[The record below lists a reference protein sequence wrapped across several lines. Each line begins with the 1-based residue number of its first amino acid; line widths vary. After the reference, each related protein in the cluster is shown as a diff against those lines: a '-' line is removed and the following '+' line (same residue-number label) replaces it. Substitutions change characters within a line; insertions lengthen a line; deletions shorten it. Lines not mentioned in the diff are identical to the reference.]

1 MRAIAPPAPP
11 APSEQPS
18 RESASRESVSSE
30 SASREFVSR
39 EFVSSESASSESA
52 SSEPADGFA
61 PRVWSVVKASIA
73 PAGRSREEEFNGWYN
88 TQHVPEWVAQP
99 GFIRAWRLRALH
111 DHPAQRQP
119 HQHGYCA
126 VYELH
131 SVAAFN
137 NALAASH
144 GAPWG
149 PWQEYVGTHLID
161 WERTYYRTLAALA
174 PDDGQVDAPYWA
186 IVKTDFH
193 GTPAQEAEF
202 NRWYNQTHFPEL
214 VAHEG
219 FQGGWRL
226 QVLPDPGDLGPRR
239 QRYWA
244 VYRVASPEHFQ
255 AARAER
261 AARGL
266 GPWDGL
272 WSESLRD
279 TRIDHYAMVHHQ
291 APHQG
296 HQA

>member
-1 MRAIAPPAPP
+1 MAGTRKIRAIAPSP
-11 APSEQPS
+11 APSDTTPS
-18 RESASRESVSSE
+18 D
-30 SASREFVSR
+30 
-39 EFVSSESASSESA
+39 
-52 SSEPADGFA
+52 PAGGSPA
-61 PRVWSVVKASIA
+61 RVWSIVKASIA
-73 PAGRSREEEFNGWYN
+73 PAGADREEEFNDWYN
-88 TQHVPEWVAQP
+88 RQHVPEWVAKP
-99 GFIRAWRLRALH
+99 GFIRAWRLRALQG
-111 DHPAQRQP
+111 HPAQLKL
-119 HQHGYCA
+119 HEHGYYA
-126 VYELH
+126 AYELQ

-137 NALAASH
+137 DALAASH

-149 PWQEYVGTHLID
+149 EWQEYVGTHLID
-161 WERTYYRTLAALA
+161 WERTYYHVLAAIA
-174 PDDGQVDAPYWA
+174 PEEGQVDAPCWA

-193 GTPAQEAEF
+193 GTPQEEAEF

-226 QVLPDPGDLGPRR
+226 AVLPDAGELGPRR

-272 WSESLRD
+272 WRENLRD
-279 TRIDHYAMVHHQ
+279 TRIDHYAMVHHE
-291 APHQG
+291 APH
-296 HQA
+296 ATPARSEADARA